1 MVDALRLDRQLCF
14 AVYAASRAL
23 TQAYQP
29 LLAPLGLTYPQ
40 YLAMLTLWEADGLAV
55 KELGARLQLDSGT
68 LTPLLKRLAA
78 QGLVQRTRDPD
89 DERVVRIHLTAAGR
103 ALRKRAATVPMAMAC
118 RAGITMT
125 ELTLLREGLNKLT
138 DNLRAQGAEAPS
150 EKG

>member
-23 TQAYQP
+23 TQAYQS

-40 YLAMLTLWEADGLAV
+40 YLAMMTLWESDGLAV

-78 QGLVQRTRDPD
+78 QGLVQRTRDPA

-103 ALRKRAATVPMAMAC
+103 ALRKRAVSVPAAMAC
-118 RAGITMT
+118 RSGITLAEFT
-125 ELTLLREGLNKLT
+125 RLRADLKKLT

>member
-1 MVDALRLDRQLCF
+1 MVDPLRLDRQLCF
-14 AVYAASRAL
+14 AAYAASRAL

-40 YLAMLTLWEADGLAV
+40 YVAMLALWETDGLAV

-78 QGLVQRTRDPD
+78 QGLVQRTRDAG

-103 ALRKRAATVPMAMAC
+103 ALRRRASAVPTAMAC
-118 RAGITMT
+118 RAGISLA
-125 ELTLLREGLNKLT
+125 ELTRLRDGLQRLT
-138 DNLRAQGAEAPS
+138 ENLRAQGAEPPRQ
-150 EKG
+150 KG